1 MADHDRSHP
10 EDERYVVRRPEASVL
25 DSQSVVPRDNV
36 VRPPPNRFT
45 HALTAD
51 QPFWYDPSAP
61 EDAPDGV
68 IPTGTAVALL
78 VQTGDRCRVVT
89 PAGLYVTVPCT
100 RLRLLPDPPRPAP
113 PADPA
118 GTAGNGT

>member
-1 MADHDRSHP
+1 MADHDRPHH

-45 HALTAD
+45 HTLTAD
-51 QPFWYDPSAP
+51 QPYWYDPNSP
-61 EDAPDGV
+61 EGAPDGI
-68 IPTGTAVALL
+68 IPAGTAVALL
-78 VQTGDRCRVVT
+78 VRADDERCRVVT
-89 PAGLYVTVPCT
+89 PAGLYVSVPCT

-113 PADPA
+113 PDDAA
-118 GTAGNGT
+118 GDGTT